1 MSTDTV
7 AKARLGDKILAAVA
21 ALIALFYLIGAWA
34 APGAIELIQAA
45 LSLLFLPFI
54 WVWRTKP
61 VLSAAGFI
69 VLLGAWAAAWISQLP
84 ANLGVTPWALT
95 APMAV
100 YATSRY
106 VERRSIPRAVLTAAL
121 LGSFISPAMWRIDPE
136 SFLLSFQLD
145 RRYITLLVVHWAVL
159 GSAYFIA
166 ARYFDLDRQRE
177 RLAQERFYQAQEEER
192 LLIARELHDVLAH
205 SLTLIKVQANAGIIA
220 ARTDT
225 TAAEDTLQSIRDGAD
240 SALEEVRGI
249 VTALRST
256 GPAALE
262 PAQQLEHV
270 QGIIDGFRTAGLKID
285 AELPSSYE
293 VSALTQLALV
303 RIISEGLTNALRH
316 QGPGTH
322 VQLKLTL
329 SDAARVTLTSTATS
343 PTPSEVSGSG
353 VGLVGVRERAQA
365 LGGHLTSSGD
375 AQKFTLD
382 AELPLHKD
390 NHA

>member
-7 AKARLGDKILAAVA
+7 AKARLGDKILTAAA
-21 ALIALFYLIGAWA
+21 ALMALFYLIGAWA

-84 ANLGVTPWALT
+84 ANLGVTPWAMT

-106 VERRSIPRAVLTAAL
+106 VERRSIPRAVLTAAF

-177 RLAQERFYQAQEEER
+177 RLAQERFHQAQEEER

-205 SLTLIKVQANAGIIA
+205 SLTLIKVQAYAGIIA

-225 TAAEDTLQSIRDGAD
+225 TAAEDTLKSIRDGAD

-262 PAQQLEHV
+262 PAHQLEHV
-270 QGIIDGFRTAGLKID
+270 QGIIDGFRTAGLEVD
-285 AELPSSYE
+285 AELPASYE

-329 SDAARVTLTSTATS
+329 SDAARVTLTSTASS

-353 VGLVGVRERAQA
+353 VGLVGVKERAQA

-375 AQKFTLD
+375 AQKFTLA

>member
-7 AKARLGDKILAAVA
+7 AKARLGDKILTAVA

-69 VLLGAWAAAWISQLP
+69 VLLGAWAVAWISQLP

-100 YATSRY
+100 YTTSRY
-106 VERRSIPRAVLTAAL
+106 VERRSIPRAVLIAAF

-177 RLAQERFYQAQEEER
+177 RLAQERFHQAQEEER

-220 ARTDT
+220 ARTDS

-256 GPAALE
+256 GPSALE

-270 QGIIDGFRTAGLKID
+270 QGIIDGFRAAGLEID

-322 VQLKLTL
+322 VRIKLTL
-329 SDAARVTLTSTATS
+329 SDAARVTLTSTASS

-353 VGLVGVRERAQA
+353 VGLVGIKERAQA
-365 LGGHLTSSGD
+365 LGGSLISSGD
-375 AQKFTLD
+375 AQKFTLE

>member
-1 MSTDTV
+1 MSIDTV
-7 AKARLGDKILAAVA
+7 AKARLGDKILTAVA

-177 RLAQERFYQAQEEER
+177 RLAQERFHQAQEEER

-256 GPAALE
+256 GPTALE

-270 QGIIDGFRTAGLKID
+270 QGIIDGFRTAGLEID
-285 AELPSSYE
+285 AELPTSYE

-322 VQLKLTL
+322 VQLNLTL
-329 SDAARVTLTSTATS
+329 SDAARVILTSAATS

-353 VGLVGVRERAQA
+353 VGLVGVKERAQA
-365 LGGHLTSSGD
+365 LGGHLTSNGD
-375 AQKFTLD
+375 AQKFTLA
-382 AELPLHKD
+382 AELPLHKEH
-390 NHA
+390 HA

>member
-7 AKARLGDKILAAVA
+7 AKARLGDKILTAAA
-21 ALIALFYLIGAWA
+21 ALMALFYLIGAWA

-84 ANLGVTPWALT
+84 ANLGVTPWAMT

-106 VERRSIPRAVLTAAL
+106 VERRSIPRAVLTAAF

-177 RLAQERFYQAQEEER
+177 RLAQERFHQAQEEER

-225 TAAEDTLQSIRDGAD
+225 TAAEDTLKSIRDGAD

-262 PAQQLEHV
+262 PAHQLEHV
-270 QGIIDGFRTAGLKID
+270 QGIIDGFRTAGLEVD
-285 AELPSSYE
+285 AELPASYE

-329 SDAARVTLTSTATS
+329 SDAARVTLTSTASS

-353 VGLVGVRERAQA
+353 VGLVGVKERAQA

-375 AQKFTLD
+375 AQKFTLA

>member
-7 AKARLGDKILAAVA
+7 AKARLGDKILTAAA
-21 ALIALFYLIGAWA
+21 ALMALFYLIGAWA

-84 ANLGVTPWALT
+84 ANLGVTPWAMT

-106 VERRSIPRAVLTAAL
+106 VERRSIPRAVLTAAF

-177 RLAQERFYQAQEEER
+177 RLAQERFHQAQEEER

-256 GPAALE
+256 GPSALE

-270 QGIIDGFRTAGLKID
+270 QGIIDGFRTAGLEVD
-285 AELPSSYE
+285 AELPASYE

-329 SDAARVTLTSTATS
+329 SDAARVTLTSTASS

-353 VGLVGVRERAQA
+353 VGLVGVKERAQA

-375 AQKFTLD
+375 AQKFTLA

>member
-1 MSTDTV
+1 M
-7 AKARLGDKILAAVA
+7 AKARLGDKILTAVA

-106 VERRSIPRAVLTAAL
+106 VERRSIPRAVLTAAFM
-121 LGSFISPAMWRIDPE
+121 GSLISPAVWRIDPE

-177 RLAQERFYQAQEEER
+177 RLAQERFHQAQEEER

-225 TAAEDTLQSIRDGAD
+225 TAAQDTLKSIRDGAD
-240 SALEEVRGI
+240 SALEEVRAI

-256 GPAALE
+256 GPTALE

-285 AELPSSYE
+285 AKLPSSYE

-343 PTPSEVSGSG
+343 PTPGEVSGSG

-365 LGGHLTSSGD
+365 LGGSLINSGD
-375 AQKFTLD
+375 AQKFTLT

>member
-7 AKARLGDKILAAVA
+7 AKARLGDKILTAVA
-21 ALIALFYLIGAWA
+21 GLIAVFYLISAWA
-34 APGAIELIQAA
+34 NPGAIELIQAA

-95 APMAV
+95 APRAV

-106 VERRSIPRAVLTAAL
+106 VERRSIPRAVLIAAF

-145 RRYITLLVVHWAVL
+145 RRYITLLVAHWAVL

-177 RLAQERFYQAQEEER
+177 RLAQERFHQAQEEER
-192 LLIARELHDVLAH
+192 LLIARELHDALAH

-220 ARTDT
+220 ARTDS

-256 GPAALE
+256 GPTALE

-270 QGIIDGFRTAGLKID
+270 QGIIDGFRTAGLEVD
-285 AELPSSYE
+285 AELPASYE

-303 RIISEGLTNALRH
+303 RIISEALTNALRH

-343 PTPSEVSGSG
+343 PTPSEVSGSD
-353 VGLVGVRERAQA
+353 VGLVGVKERAQA

-375 AQKFTLD
+375 AQKFTLT

>member
-7 AKARLGDKILAAVA
+7 ARTRLGDKILTAVA
-21 ALIALFYLIGAWA
+21 ALIAVFYLTSAWA
-34 APGAIELIQAA
+34 NPGAIELIQAA

-106 VERRSIPRAVLTAAL
+106 VERRSIPRAVLIAAF
-121 LGSFISPAMWRIDPE
+121 LGSFVSPAMWRIDPE

-145 RRYITLLVVHWAVL
+145 RRYIALLVVHWAVL

-177 RLAQERFYQAQEEER
+177 RLAQERFHQAQEEER

-205 SLTLIKVQANAGIIA
+205 SLTLIKVQANAEIIA

-225 TAAEDTLQSIRDGAD
+225 TAAESTLKSIRDGAD

-256 GPAALE
+256 GPTALE
-262 PAQQLEHV
+262 PAQQLEHI
-270 QGIIDGFRTAGLKID
+270 QSIIDGFRTAGLKID

-322 VQLKLTL
+322 VRLKLTL

-353 VGLVGVRERAQA
+353 VGLVGVKERAQA
-365 LGGHLTSSGD
+365 LGGHLTSNGD

>member
-1 MSTDTV
+1 MSTDAF
-7 AKARLGDKILAAVA
+7 AKARLGDKILTAVA
-21 ALIALFYLIGAWA
+21 VLIALFYLTSAWA
-34 APGAIELIQAA
+34 NPGAIELIQAA

-69 VLLGAWAAAWISQLP
+69 VLLGAWAAAWMSQLP
-84 ANLGVTPWALT
+84 ANLGVTPWILT

-106 VERRSIPRAVLTAAL
+106 VERRSIPRAVLIAAL
-121 LGSFISPAMWRIDPE
+121 LGSFVSPAMWRIDPE

-177 RLAQERFYQAQEEER
+177 RLAQERFHQAQEEER
-192 LLIARELHDVLAH
+192 LLIARELHDILAH

-220 ARTDT
+220 AQTDT
-225 TAAEDTLQSIRDGAD
+225 GAAEETLNSIRDDAD

-256 GPAALE
+256 GPTALE

-270 QGIIDGFRTAGLKID
+270 QGIIDGFRTAGLEID
-285 AELPSSYE
+285 AELPTSYE

-329 SDAARVTLTSTATS
+329 SDAARVTLTSTASS

-353 VGLVGVRERAQA
+353 VGLVGVKERAQA

-375 AQKFTLD
+375 AQKFTLA

>member
-1 MSTDTV
+1 M
-7 AKARLGDKILAAVA
+7 AKARLGDKILTAVA

-177 RLAQERFYQAQEEER
+177 RLAQERFHQAQEEER

-285 AELPSSYE
+285 AELPSSFE

-375 AQKFTLD
+375 AQKFMLD

>member
-7 AKARLGDKILAAVA
+7 AKARLGDKILTAVA
-21 ALIALFYLIGAWA
+21 ALIALFYLTSAWA
-34 APGAIELIQAA
+34 NPGGIELIQAA

-106 VERRSIPRAVLTAAL
+106 VERRAIARTVLIAAF

-177 RLAQERFYQAQEEER
+177 RLAQERFHQAQEEER

-220 ARTDT
+220 ARTDS

-256 GPAALE
+256 GPSALE

-270 QGIIDGFRTAGLKID
+270 QGIIDGFRTAGLEVD
-285 AELPSSYE
+285 AELPASYE

-303 RIISEGLTNALRH
+303 RIISEALTNALRH

-329 SDAARVTLTSTATS
+329 SDAARVTLISTATS

-353 VGLVGVRERAQA
+353 VGLVGVKERAQA
-365 LGGHLTSSGD
+365 LGGYLTSSGD
-375 AQKFTLD
+375 AQRFTLA

>member
-1 MSTDTV
+1 M
-7 AKARLGDKILAAVA
+7 AKARLGDKILTAVA
-21 ALIALFYLIGAWA
+21 ALIVLFYLIGAWA

-45 LSLLFLPFI
+45 LSLLFLPLI

-106 VERRSIPRAVLTAAL
+106 VERRSIPRAVLAAAF

-177 RLAQERFYQAQEEER
+177 RLAQERFHQAQEEER

-285 AELPSSYE
+285 AELPTSYE

-322 VQLKLTL
+322 VQLNLTL
-329 SDAARVTLTSTATS
+329 SDAARVILTSAATS

-353 VGLVGVRERAQA
+353 VGLVGVKERAQA
-365 LGGHLTSSGD
+365 LGGSLISSGD
-375 AQKFTLD
+375 AQKFTLT

>member
-1 MSTDTV
+1 M
-7 AKARLGDKILAAVA
+7 AKARLGDKILTAVA

-106 VERRSIPRAVLTAAL
+106 VERRSIPRAVLIAAF

-145 RRYITLLVVHWAVL
+145 RRYITLLVAHWAVL

-177 RLAQERFYQAQEEER
+177 RLAQERFHQAQEEER
-192 LLIARELHDVLAH
+192 LLIARELHDALAH

-220 ARTDT
+220 ARTDS

-285 AELPSSYE
+285 AELPSSFE

-353 VGLVGVRERAQA
+353 VGLVGVKERAQA
-365 LGGHLTSSGD
+365 LGGYLTSSGD
-375 AQKFTLD
+375 AQKFTLA

>member
-1 MSTDTV
+1 M
-7 AKARLGDKILAAVA
+7 AKARLGDKILTAVA

-100 YATSRY
+100 YTTSRY
-106 VERRSIPRAVLTAAL
+106 VERRSIPRAVLAAAF

-177 RLAQERFYQAQEEER
+177 RLAQERFHQAQEEER
-192 LLIARELHDVLAH
+192 LLVARELHDVLAH

-220 ARTDT
+220 ARTDS

-256 GPAALE
+256 GPTALE

-270 QGIIDGFRTAGLKID
+270 QGIIDGFRTAGLEID
-285 AELPSSYE
+285 AELPSSFG

-353 VGLVGVRERAQA
+353 VGLVGVKERAQA
-365 LGGHLTSSGD
+365 LGGHLTSNGD
-375 AQKFTLD
+375 AQKFTLT

>member
-7 AKARLGDKILAAVA
+7 AKARLGDKILTAAA
-21 ALIALFYLIGAWA
+21 ALMALFYLIGAWA

-100 YATSRY
+100 YTTSRY
-106 VERRSIPRAVLTAAL
+106 VERRSIPRAVLTAAF

-177 RLAQERFYQAQEEER
+177 RLAQERFHQAQEEER

-225 TAAEDTLQSIRDGAD
+225 TAAEDTLKSIRDGAD

-262 PAQQLEHV
+262 PAHQLEHV
-270 QGIIDGFRTAGLKID
+270 QGIIDGFRTAGLEVD
-285 AELPSSYE
+285 AELPASYE

-329 SDAARVTLTSTATS
+329 SDAARVTLTSTASS

-353 VGLVGVRERAQA
+353 VGLVGVKERAQA
-365 LGGHLTSSGD
+365 LGGHLTSNGD
-375 AQKFTLD
+375 AQKFTLT

>member
-7 AKARLGDKILAAVA
+7 ARTRLGDKILTAVA
-21 ALIALFYLIGAWA
+21 ALIAVFYLISAWA
-34 APGAIELIQAA
+34 NPGAIELIQAA

-106 VERRSIPRAVLTAAL
+106 VERRSIPRAVLIAAF
-121 LGSFISPAMWRIDPE
+121 LGSFVSPAMWRIDPE

-145 RRYITLLVVHWAVL
+145 RRYIALLVVHWAVL

-177 RLAQERFYQAQEEER
+177 RLAQERFHQAQEEER

-225 TAAEDTLQSIRDGAD
+225 TAAESTLKSIRDGAD

-256 GPAALE
+256 GPTALE

-270 QGIIDGFRTAGLKID
+270 QSIIDGFRTAGLKID

-293 VSALTQLALV
+293 VSALTQLAVV

-322 VQLKLTL
+322 VRLKLTL

-353 VGLVGVRERAQA
+353 VGLVGVKERAQA
-365 LGGHLTSSGD
+365 LGGHLTSNGD

>member
-7 AKARLGDKILAAVA
+7 AKARLGDKILTAVA

-61 VLSAAGFI
+61 MLSAAGFI

-100 YATSRY
+100 YTTSRY
-106 VERRSIPRAVLTAAL
+106 VERRSIPRAVLIAAF

-177 RLAQERFYQAQEEER
+177 RLAQERFHQAQEEER

-225 TAAEDTLQSIRDGAD
+225 TAAEDTLQTIRDGAD

-256 GPAALE
+256 GPTALE

-270 QGIIDGFRTAGLKID
+270 QGIIDGFRTAGLEID
-285 AELPSSYE
+285 AELPSSFE

-353 VGLVGVRERAQA
+353 VGLVGVKERAQA
-365 LGGHLTSSGD
+365 LGGYLTSSGD
-375 AQKFTLD
+375 AQRFTLA

>member
-1 MSTDTV
+1 M
-7 AKARLGDKILAAVA
+7 AKARLGDKILTAVA

-106 VERRSIPRAVLTAAL
+106 VERRSIPRAVLIAAL

-177 RLAQERFYQAQEEER
+177 RLAQERFHQAQEEER
-192 LLIARELHDVLAH
+192 LLVARELHDVLAH

-220 ARTDT
+220 ARTDS

-256 GPAALE
+256 GPTALE

-270 QGIIDGFRTAGLKID
+270 QGIIDGFRTAGLEID
-285 AELPSSYE
+285 AELPSSFG

-353 VGLVGVRERAQA
+353 VGLVGVKERAQA
-365 LGGHLTSSGD
+365 LGGHLTSNGD
-375 AQKFTLD
+375 AQKFTLT

>member
-7 AKARLGDKILAAVA
+7 AKARLGDKILTAVA

-177 RLAQERFYQAQEEER
+177 RLAQERFHQAQEEER
-192 LLIARELHDVLAH
+192 LLVARELHDVLAH

-220 ARTDT
+220 ARTDS
-225 TAAEDTLQSIRDGAD
+225 TAAEDTLKSIRDGAD

-256 GPAALE
+256 GPTALE

-270 QGIIDGFRTAGLKID
+270 QGIIDGFRTAGLEID
-285 AELPSSYE
+285 AELPSSFE

-353 VGLVGVRERAQA
+353 VGLVGVKERAQA
-365 LGGHLTSSGD
+365 LGGHLTSNGD
-375 AQKFTLD
+375 SQKFTLA

>member
-1 MSTDTV
+1 M
-7 AKARLGDKILAAVA
+7 AKARLGDKILTAVA

-106 VERRSIPRAVLTAAL
+106 VERRSIPRAVLTTAL

-177 RLAQERFYQAQEEER
+177 RLAQERFHQAQEEER
-192 LLIARELHDVLAH
+192 LLVARELHDVLAH

-220 ARTDT
+220 ARTDS
-225 TAAEDTLQSIRDGAD
+225 TAAEDTLKSIRDGAD

-256 GPAALE
+256 GPTALE

-270 QGIIDGFRTAGLKID
+270 QGIIDGFRTAGLEID
-285 AELPSSYE
+285 AELPSSFE

-353 VGLVGVRERAQA
+353 VGLVGVKERAQA
-365 LGGHLTSSGD
+365 LGGHLTSNGD
-375 AQKFTLD
+375 AQKFTLT

>member
-1 MSTDTV
+1 M
-7 AKARLGDKILAAVA
+7 AKARLGDKILTAVA

-106 VERRSIPRAVLTAAL
+106 VERRSIPRAVLAAAF

-177 RLAQERFYQAQEEER
+177 RLAQERFHQAQEEER

-225 TAAEDTLQSIRDGAD
+225 TAAEDALQSIRDGAD

-256 GPAALE
+256 GPSALE

-285 AELPSSYE
+285 ADLPSSYE

-353 VGLVGVRERAQA
+353 VGLVGVKERAQA

-375 AQKFTLD
+375 AQKFMLD

>member
-1 MSTDTV
+1 MSIDTV
-7 AKARLGDKILAAVA
+7 AKARLGDKILTAVA

-177 RLAQERFYQAQEEER
+177 RLAQERFHQAQEEER

>member
-7 AKARLGDKILAAVA
+7 AKARLGDKILTAVA

-34 APGAIELIQAA
+34 NPGAIELIQAA

-84 ANLGVTPWALT
+84 ANLGVTPWILT

-106 VERRSIPRAVLTAAL
+106 VERRSIPRAVLIAAL
-121 LGSFISPAMWRIDPE
+121 LGSFVSPAMWRIDPE

-177 RLAQERFYQAQEEER
+177 RLAQERFHQAQEEER
-192 LLIARELHDVLAH
+192 LLIARELHDILAH

-220 ARTDT
+220 AQTDT
-225 TAAEDTLQSIRDGAD
+225 GAAEETLNSIRDDAD

-256 GPAALE
+256 GPTALE

-270 QGIIDGFRTAGLKID
+270 QGIIDGFRTAGLEID
-285 AELPSSYE
+285 AELPTSYE

-322 VQLKLTL
+322 VQLNLTL
-329 SDAARVTLTSTATS
+329 SDAARVILTSAATS

-353 VGLVGVRERAQA
+353 VGLVGVKERAQA
-365 LGGHLTSSGD
+365 LGGSLISSGD
-375 AQKFTLD
+375 AQKFTLA

>member
-1 MSTDTV
+1 M
-7 AKARLGDKILAAVA
+7 AKARLGDKILTAVA

-177 RLAQERFYQAQEEER
+177 RLAQERFHQAQEEER
-192 LLIARELHDVLAH
+192 LLVARELHDVLAH

-220 ARTDT
+220 ARTDS
-225 TAAEDTLQSIRDGAD
+225 TAAEDTLKSIRDGAD

-256 GPAALE
+256 GPTALE

-270 QGIIDGFRTAGLKID
+270 QGIIDGFRTAGLEID
-285 AELPSSYE
+285 AELPSSFE

-353 VGLVGVRERAQA
+353 VGLVGVKERAQA
-365 LGGHLTSSGD
+365 LGGHLTSNGD
-375 AQKFTLD
+375 SQKFTLA

>member
-7 AKARLGDKILAAVA
+7 AKARLGDKILTAVA

-69 VLLGAWAAAWISQLP
+69 VLLGAWSAAWISQLP
-84 ANLGVTPWALT
+84 ANLGVAPWALT

-106 VERRSIPRAVLTAAL
+106 VERRSIPRAVLIAAL
-121 LGSFISPAMWRIDPE
+121 LGSFVSPAMWRIDPE

-177 RLAQERFYQAQEEER
+177 HLAQERFHQAQEEER

-225 TAAEDTLQSIRDGAD
+225 TAAEDTLKSIRDGAD

-249 VTALRST
+249 VTALRSK
-256 GPAALE
+256 GPSALE

-329 SDAARVTLTSTATS
+329 SDAARVTLISTATS

-353 VGLVGVRERAQA
+353 VGLVGVKERAQA

-375 AQKFTLD
+375 AQKFTLV

>member
-7 AKARLGDKILAAVA
+7 AKARLGDKILTAVA

-177 RLAQERFYQAQEEER
+177 RLAQERFHQAQEEER
-192 LLIARELHDVLAH
+192 LLVARELHDVLAH

-220 ARTDT
+220 ARTDS
-225 TAAEDTLQSIRDGAD
+225 TAAEDTLKSIRDGAD

-256 GPAALE
+256 GPTALE

-270 QGIIDGFRTAGLKID
+270 QGIIDGFRTAGLEID
-285 AELPSSYE
+285 AELPSSFE

-353 VGLVGVRERAQA
+353 VGLVGVKERAQA
-365 LGGHLTSSGD
+365 LGGHLTSNGD
-375 AQKFTLD
+375 AQKFTLT

>member
-7 AKARLGDKILAAVA
+7 AKARLGDKILTAVA
-21 ALIALFYLIGAWA
+21 ALIALFYLISAWA
-34 APGAIELIQAA
+34 NPGAIELIQAA
-45 LSLLFLPFI
+45 LSLLFLPVI

-106 VERRSIPRAVLTAAL
+106 VERRSIPRAVLIAAFM
-121 LGSFISPAMWRIDPE
+121 GSLISPAMWRIDPE

-177 RLAQERFYQAQEEER
+177 RLAQERFHQAQEEER

-225 TAAEDTLQSIRDGAD
+225 TAAQDTLKSIRDGAD
-240 SALEEVRGI
+240 SALEEVRAI

-256 GPAALE
+256 GPTALE

-285 AELPSSYE
+285 AKLPSSYE

-343 PTPSEVSGSG
+343 PTPGEVSGSG

-365 LGGHLTSSGD
+365 LGGSLINSGD
-375 AQKFTLD
+375 AQKFTLT

>member
-7 AKARLGDKILAAVA
+7 AKARLGDKILTAVA

-100 YATSRY
+100 YTTSRY
-106 VERRSIPRAVLTAAL
+106 VERRSIPRAVLIAAF

-177 RLAQERFYQAQEEER
+177 RLAQERFHQAQEEER

-256 GPAALE
+256 GPTALE

-270 QGIIDGFRTAGLKID
+270 QGIIDGFRTAGLEID
-285 AELPSSYE
+285 AELPSSFE

-316 QGPGTH
+316 QGPGSH

-353 VGLVGVRERAQA
+353 VGLVGVKERAQA
-365 LGGHLTSSGD
+365 LGGHLTSNGN
-375 AQKFTLD
+375 AQKFTLT

>member
-1 MSTDTV
+1 M
-7 AKARLGDKILAAVA
+7 AKARLGDKILTAVA

-100 YATSRY
+100 YTTSRY
-106 VERRSIPRAVLTAAL
+106 VERRSIPRAVLIAAF

-177 RLAQERFYQAQEEER
+177 RLAQERFHQAQEEER
-192 LLIARELHDVLAH
+192 LLVARELHDVLAH

-220 ARTDT
+220 ARTDS
-225 TAAEDTLQSIRDGAD
+225 TAAEDTLKSIRDGAD

-353 VGLVGVRERAQA
+353 VGLVGVKERAQA
-365 LGGHLTSSGD
+365 LGGYLTSSGD
-375 AQKFTLD
+375 AQKFTLA

>member
-1 MSTDTV
+1 M
-7 AKARLGDKILAAVA
+7 AKARLGDKILTAVA

-177 RLAQERFYQAQEEER
+177 RLAQERFHQAQEEER

-353 VGLVGVRERAQA
+353 VGLVGVKERAQA
-365 LGGHLTSSGD
+365 LGGHLTSNGD
-375 AQKFTLD
+375 AQKLTLA
-382 AELPLHKD
+382 AELPLHKEH
-390 NHA
+390 HA

>member
-1 MSTDTV
+1 MSIDTV
-7 AKARLGDKILAAVA
+7 AKARLGDKILTAVA

-100 YATSRY
+100 YTTSRY
-106 VERRSIPRAVLTAAL
+106 VERRSIPRAVLIAAF

-177 RLAQERFYQAQEEER
+177 RLAQERFHQAQEEER

-220 ARTDT
+220 ARTDI

-256 GPAALE
+256 GPTALE

-285 AELPSSYE
+285 AELPSSFE

-353 VGLVGVRERAQA
+353 VGLVGVKERAQA

-375 AQKFTLD
+375 PQKFTLA

>member
-7 AKARLGDKILAAVA
+7 AKARLGDKILTAVA

-177 RLAQERFYQAQEEER
+177 RLAQERFHQAQEEER
-192 LLIARELHDVLAH
+192 LLVARELHDVLAH

-220 ARTDT
+220 ARTDS
-225 TAAEDTLQSIRDGAD
+225 TAAEDTLKSIRDGAD

-256 GPAALE
+256 GPTALE

-270 QGIIDGFRTAGLKID
+270 QGIIDGFRTAGLEID
-285 AELPSSYE
+285 AELPSSFE

-353 VGLVGVRERAQA
+353 VGLVGVKKRAQA
-365 LGGHLTSSGD
+365 LGGHLTSNGD
-375 AQKFTLD
+375 SQKFTLA

>member
-7 AKARLGDKILAAVA
+7 AKARLGDKILTAVA

-45 LSLLFLPFI
+45 LSLLFLPLI

-106 VERRSIPRAVLTAAL
+106 VERRSIPRAVLIAAF
-121 LGSFISPAMWRIDPE
+121 LGSFVSPAMWRIDPE

-177 RLAQERFYQAQEEER
+177 RLAQERFHQAQEEER

-220 ARTDT
+220 ARTDS
-225 TAAEDTLQSIRDGAD
+225 TAAEDTLKSIRDGAD

-256 GPAALE
+256 GPTALE

-270 QGIIDGFRTAGLKID
+270 QGIIDGFRTAGLEID
-285 AELPSSYE
+285 AELPSSFE

-353 VGLVGVRERAQA
+353 VGLVGVKERAQA
-365 LGGHLTSSGD
+365 LGGHLTSNGD
-375 AQKFTLD
+375 AQKFTLT

>member
-7 AKARLGDKILAAVA
+7 AKARLGDKILTAVA

-69 VLLGAWAAAWISQLP
+69 VLLGAWAVAWISQLP

-100 YATSRY
+100 YTTSRY
-106 VERRSIPRAVLTAAL
+106 VERRSIPRAVLIAAF

-177 RLAQERFYQAQEEER
+177 RLAQERFHQAQEEER
-192 LLIARELHDVLAH
+192 LPIARELHDVLAH

-220 ARTDT
+220 ARTDS

-256 GPAALE
+256 GPSALE

-270 QGIIDGFRTAGLKID
+270 QGIIDGFRTAGLEVD
-285 AELPSSYE
+285 AELPASYE

-303 RIISEGLTNALRH
+303 RIISEALTNALRH

-329 SDAARVTLTSTATS
+329 SDAARVTLISTATS

-353 VGLVGVRERAQA
+353 VGLVGVKERAQA
-365 LGGHLTSSGD
+365 LGGYLTSSGD
-375 AQKFTLD
+375 AQRFTLA